1 MANRLVLFGLFIL
14 LLGSPIALL
23 SVGLGSAQNSY
34 PIFGYSHDTYNG
46 SSIGGDYSYY
56 GSSFTLN
63 GDATIASIS
72 CELAFRYSPSR
83 PDVISHYRYAIYRD
97 NGATSE
103 LVAQTEIGSEKP
115 EDGNPLAYDKW
126 WTLNLPSPVTLHAGN
141 YWLIT
146 VDDSQLVEIHSEQT
160 TQAQRGIWGNF
171 VSIDFPTKLDTG
183 NLAPFNNAVYAI
195 YASGQGTV
203 STLNP
208 PGPDASNPNV
218 AFITLTCQNTNDAA
232 AGKVQIMGSLN
243 AYSGGIAQGT
253 IKFAYRDST
262 NYTYQPFTQTVT
274 ASDGSFAVDWTPPP
288 EGNYVIN
295 ASYYGNQ
302 LYTATFKELN
312 VLVTPAFGNMTQTV
326 FSVDS
331 NSTVTNLAFYSDSDE
346 LSFSVAGETG
356 TAGYVD
362 VCIGKNLV
370 ENASAIHAFIDGEE
384 VAYTVS
390 EMGNSWILHFTYH
403 HSSHS
408 IKFDLAS
415 RTEGSAVPEMAQET
429 IPLVVIVLAVIAVV
443 VAFLVVAQKRN

>member
-1 MANRLVLFGLFIL
+1 LAKSLVVFGILALLFA
-14 LLGSPIALL
+14 SPIALL

-34 PIFGYSHDTYNG
+34 PIFGYTQHTYG
-46 SSIGGDYSYY
+46 GTSIGGDYSYY
-56 GSSFTLN
+56 GTSFTLN
-63 GDATIASIS
+63 GDATITSIS
-72 CELAFRYSPSR
+72 CELAIRYSPSR

-97 NGATSE
+97 NGATGE

-115 EDGNPLAYDKW
+115 EDGNPLAYDKL
-126 WTLNLPSPVTLHAGN
+126 WTLNLLSPVTLHAGN

-146 VDDSQLVEIHSEQT
+146 VDDSQLMEIHTEQA

-171 VSIDFPTKLDTG
+171 GSMDFPANLDTG

-208 PGPDASNPNV
+208 PGPDASNPNA
-218 AFITLTCQNTNDAA
+218 AFITLVCTNDAT
-232 AGKVQIMGSLN
+232 GKVQITGSMN

-253 IKFAYRDST
+253 IEFAYRDSP
-262 NYTYQPFTQTVT
+262 NFTYQPFTQTAT
-274 ASDGSFAVDWTPPP
+274 ASDGSFAVDWIPPA

-295 ASYYGNQ
+295 ATYWGNQ

-312 VLVTPAFGNMTQTV
+312 VLVTQATGNDNQTV

-331 NSTVTNLAFYSDSDE
+331 NSTVTNLAFNSDNDE

-370 ENASAIHAFIDGEE
+370 ENASAIHAFIDGKEA
-384 VAYTVS
+384 AYTVS
-390 EMGNSWILHFTYH
+390 EMGNSWIFHFTYH

-408 IKFDLAS
+408 IKFDLTNKS
-415 RTEGSAVPEMAQET
+415 EDSPVPEMPQGT
-429 IPLVVIVLAVIAVV
+429 MPLIVTVLAVIAIV
-443 VAFLVVAQKRN
+443 VAVLVVTQKKH